1 MTYSIE
7 DLDMVPKPNKSG
19 GFSITIGS
27 VGLEIDVVEGD
38 GVIDVGRSLPVC
50 RTGLLVD
57 TGAANGFS
65 FGMVFEVD
73 FST

>member
-1 MTYSIE
+1 
-7 DLDMVPKPNKSG
+7 
-19 GFSITIGS
+19 
-27 VGLEIDVVEGD
+27 LEIDVIEGD